1 MADRVRCADCANA
14 RISPGTYGEHWRCV
28 DPSCESAPR
37 GRVYLETAML
47 YAHPDSDNPDG
58 FRHLLRKARHCDEF
72 ASMD

>member
-14 RISPGTYGEHWRCV
+14 RIAPDTYGEHWRCV
-28 DPSCESAPR
+28 DGEVVR
-37 GRVYLETAML
+37 GRVYLETTTL